1 MLFYDNYIRLCASI
15 SKTPGAVA
23 KEIGIER
30 SNVTHWKYGR
40 NKPSDITIAKIAD
53 YFGVDPSALTEGKQ
67 KAPTV
72 SGERRNIIKIVGRD
86 GSVIVKELTDEQL
99 SAYKTMVD
107 HLPEA
112 DDL

>member
-1 MLFYDNYIRLCASI
+1 MSKFYENYLLLCAKKGI
-15 SKTPGAVA
+15 SKTAAALAIGLSNAAPTGWKNG
-23 KEIGIER
+23 KEPNELTLVKL
-30 SNVTHWKYGR
+30 S
-40 NKPSDITIAKIAD
+40 D
-53 YFGVDPSALTEGKQ
+53 YFGVPISELIGEKE

-86 GSVIVKELTDEQL
+86 GSVVVKELTDEQL

>member
-1 MLFYDNYIRLCASI
+1 MDWLDAFNEIRARSGMSLDELSSKSGVPKGTLSKITAGITKNPSI
-15 SKTPGAVA
+15 ETMKTLVHAMGYTLDDLD
-23 KEIGIER
+23 KKR
-30 SNVTHWKYGR
+30 
-40 NKPSDITIAKIAD
+40 
-53 YFGVDPSALTEGKQ
+53 

-86 GSVIVKELTDEQL
+86 GSVVIKELTDAEVT
-99 SAYKTMVD
+99 AYKTMVD